1 MGLFNKF
8 IKKNN
13 PKEEDNP
20 QENRSV
26 FKDWCLESFLRN
38 EAKFRHQ
45 QKVVKRSSKNEPVTL
60 EYILKELLNVDP
72 SDCGAMTIVSREKL
86 GHNEKTEVIENPSDV
101 LAYKPYDAILYTND
115 KGEVLPIK
123 GKNTVLIIS
132 YRPSDIVY
140 GGIEKRN
147 DKSKLRTDNS
157 IIMFLRGIGPFM
169 YETAYMRVS
178 IMIPNFTSP
187 DDFRVSHSKNA
198 PFTTSFILGFDLVSP
213 EDKLNRYKDVE
224 ASLIRKLN
232 KGEKLSQDEQ
242 AVREGLTYSK
252 DLISDFNEGCWLVSE
267 KRYADALM
275 PLMNAYNYLKTAIVT
290 EYDNLHSI
298 FHETCFNIGFCL
310 NEMEQYDRAIYY
322 FDLIPQKE
330 KSNNYII
337 EYINALVNSGDPRSM
352 GFVQDCLSEFEE
364 GKKQVDSEETSMFY
378 DFLWRRLA
386 YLFIDYKM
394 WDDAR
399 ELLEGLKKRPSCH
412 DFAISELEYIKSVTG
427 K

>member
-1 MGLFNKF
+1 
-8 IKKNN
+8 
-13 PKEEDNP
+13 
-20 QENRSV
+20 
-26 FKDWCLESFLRN
+26 
-38 EAKFRHQ
+38 
-45 QKVVKRSSKNEPVTL
+45 
-60 EYILKELLNVDP
+60 
-72 SDCGAMTIVSREKL
+72 
-86 GHNEKTEVIENPSDV
+86 
-101 LAYKPYDAILYTND
+101 
-115 KGEVLPIK
+115 
-123 GKNTVLIIS
+123 
-132 YRPSDIVY
+132 
-140 GGIEKRN
+140 
-147 DKSKLRTDNS
+147 
-157 IIMFLRGIGPFM
+157 M